1 MTKTELTSAIGT
13 AITIVISRVKLLLG
27 LSKIVDVVYPVSVTD
42 SNTTET
48 YTTKE
53 GSAIT
58 YTITLIKH
66 GNAVHIKVSVS
77 NLTGTISLA
86 NGDIFD
92 WKDTEF
98 QPITGTSLTF
108 KDSTNTV
115 EFILRANNFG
125 YVGVIPPGTF
135 QTDYKFYIA
144 QD

>member
-66 GNAVHIKVSVS
+66 GNAVHISGNVTNTTNSALS
-77 NLTGTISLA
+77 GQ
-86 NGDIFD
+86 DIFD
-92 WKDTEF
+92 WKNTEYK
-98 QPITGTSLTF
+98 PITGTSQFFRDTAGVVDF
-108 KDSTNTV
+108 T
-115 EFILRANNFG
+115 LRANSFG
-125 YVGVIPPGTF
+125 FASVFPPLSTYF
-135 QTDYKFYIA
+135 FNYKLYIA